1 MSLVTMRGGL
11 PELAAGVPCSLR
23 MNQLEFWLCAFKE
36 GQSGGIS
43 GTRVPGVWEG
53 PTRSAFQAH

>member
-1 MSLVTMRGGL
+1 MRGGL
-11 PELAAGVPCSLR
+11 PELTAGVQCSLR
-23 MNQLEFWLCAFKE
+23 MNQLAFRLCASAE
-36 GQSGGIS
+36 RQSAGIR